1 MCVLVSLCVC
11 VMFDATKRLSGQ
23 TKRLNETYMKTEIET
38 KRRKTNARETAT
50 THSIEGIF
58 FNGHLLMP
66 FTGILTCCLFC
77 ISDLMC
83 FVSVRC
89 VCVWFFLWISV
100 FTPES
105 SSTTPFSYISS
116 LAQCHVRHETDRSQA
131 FVDDVPF
138 DLWHKCSLLY
148 DYTMSHC
155 AYFPYLLPSTFL
167 HELCSFFLPSKKCVY
182 DGVMNIQSS
191 ALDLCVS
198 CSSHISIDIHKIHIR
213 KIIIR
218 YFGWSCD

>member
-1 MCVLVSLCVC
+1 
-11 VMFDATKRLSGQ
+11 
-23 TKRLNETYMKTEIET
+23 
-38 KRRKTNARETAT
+38 
-50 THSIEGIF
+50 
-58 FNGHLLMP
+58 MP

-218 YFGWSCD
+218 YFGWSCDWQKAIPVIYHLLWFIVFCNWHIDETICQLDATVISPQDSTNAPIANNDNTHTK